1 MRKRII
7 ILLTGVGIALA
18 GCMEEKVDNNFL
30 PEEISFKWCKP
41 PLPAGHD
48 RQDGIS
54 EKPSFRGIRLFPFP
68 GSTWDADK
76 VSAEVYINDAEISY
90 DNTNANWHAA
100 TTYYWPKQGSLT
112 FFAYSPK
119 TIASHAGF
127 SYDKGDH
134 F

>member
-30 PEEISFKWCKP
+30 PEEISFQVVQAPSARGDMTGKTEYPKSLP
-41 PLPAGHD
+41 FGAYAYFLPA
-48 RQDGIS
+48 
-54 EKPSFRGIRLFPFP
+54 

-100 TTYYWPKQGSLT
+100 TTGRSKVR
-112 FFAYSPK
+112 
-119 TIASHAGF
+119 
-127 SYDKGDH
+127 
-134 F
+134 